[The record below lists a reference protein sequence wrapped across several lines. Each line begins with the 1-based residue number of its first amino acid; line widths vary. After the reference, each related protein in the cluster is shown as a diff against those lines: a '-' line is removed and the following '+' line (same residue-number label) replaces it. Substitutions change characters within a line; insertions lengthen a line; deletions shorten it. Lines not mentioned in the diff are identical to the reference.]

1 MKASL
6 KFREEQKPLFRAKL
20 PLSIMGLS
28 FQSGIVAG
36 EDKELSLNLSTF
48 FESGPSFK
56 VAYRPND
63 SQNPFS
69 LVLKTGTGPFGSP
82 SAASP
87 LVMSAEF
94 NFVGSG
100 NPSFMLHL
108 KPRFGDFS
116 IKKSQTSSY
125 LEKWQNGVVSK
136 KCSETEEDRSV
147 VVVEKPVFNGIGA
160 GGGVE
165 IGGGGLGFNAK
176 KLTSLPPPTSNALAA
191 GLSGVEVTA
200 ITSFPL
206 RSHALMSFRWG
217 LRVPAEGLDSMAAAI
232 NFKKMPFL
240 VMNKIGIE
248 HVYQSDTKSEKA
260 TAAAK
265 AKDEVA
271 ETCLA
276 VKQQLDTLQFENSQ
290 LRKAMDDLRQE
301 FSSTKYLL
309 PPSAPESSFSRYRE
323 SDRNRARNSS
333 GKRNEKS
340 GSSVEENVSEELK
353 KALQGASAGV
363 SGA

>member
-20 PLSIMGLS
+20 PLSVMGLS
-28 FQSGIVAG
+28 LQSGVVAG
-36 EDKELSLNLSTF
+36 EGKELSLNLSTF

-63 SQNPFS
+63 SWNPFS
-69 LVLKTGTGPFGSP
+69 IVLKTGTGPFGSP
-82 SAASP
+82 SNSP

-94 NFVGSG
+94 NFVGNG

-108 KPRFGDFS
+108 KPRLGDFS

-125 LEKWQNGVVSK
+125 LGKWQNGVVSNK
-136 KCSETEEDRSV
+136 AADADDGDGSLE
-147 VVVEKPVFNGIGA
+147 VVEKPVINGIGA

-165 IGGGGLGFNAK
+165 IGGGLGFNAK
-176 KLTSLPPPTSNALAA
+176 RLAVLPPPTSNALAA

-200 ITSFPL
+200 ITSFPV

-248 HVYQSDTKSEKA
+248 HVYNSDSKPEPQP
-260 TAAAK
+260 AAAK
-265 AKDEVA
+265 PKDEVA
-271 ETCLA
+271 EACLA
-276 VKQQLDTLQFENSQ
+276 VKRQLETLQFENSQ
-290 LRKAMDDLRQE
+290 MRKAMDDLRQE
-301 FSSTKYLL
+301 FRSSKFIV
-309 PPSAPESSFSRYRE
+309 PPTSAPEPSFSRYRE
-323 SDRNRARNSS
+323 SDRN
-333 GKRNEKS
+333 GKRNEKR
-340 GSSVEENVSEELK
+340 GPSVEEDVSEELK
-353 KALQGASAGV
+353 KALQGASAG
-363 SGA
+363 A

>member
-36 EDKELSLNLSTF
+36 EGKELSLNLSTF

-63 SQNPFS
+63 SRNPFS

-82 SAASP
+82 SSASP

-94 NFVGSG
+94 DFVGNG
-100 NPSFMLHL
+100 NPRFMLHL
-108 KPRFGDFS
+108 KPRIGDFS

-125 LEKWQNGVVSK
+125 LENWQNGVVLKNASAAAA
-136 KCSETEEDRSV
+136 EEDGSIE
-147 VVVEKPVFNGIGA
+147 VVEKPVIG
-160 GGGVE
+160 V
-165 IGGGGLGFNAK
+165 GGLGFNGK
-176 KLTSLPPPTSNALAA
+176 KLTNLTPPTSNAIAA

-217 LRVPAEGLDSMAAAI
+217 LRVPAEGIDSMAAAI

-248 HVYQSDTKSEKA
+248 HVYKSEKDNR
-260 TAAAK
+260 AAK
-265 AKDEVA
+265 AKDDIA

-276 VKQQLDTLQFENSQ
+276 VKKQLESLQFENSQ
-290 LRKAMDDLRQE
+290 MRKAMDDLRQE
-301 FSSTKYLL
+301 FSSSKYLQA
-309 PPSAPESSFSRYRE
+309 PSAPESSFSRYRE
-323 SDRNRARNSS
+323 SDR
-333 GKRNEKS
+333 KRNEKR
-340 GSSVEENVSEELK
+340 GSSVGEDVSEELK

-363 SGA
+363 TGA

>member
-20 PLSIMGLS
+20 PLSVMGLS
-28 FQSGIVAG
+28 LQSGVVAG
-36 EDKELSLNLSTF
+36 EGKELSLNLSTF

-63 SQNPFS
+63 SWNPFS
-69 LVLKTGTGPFGSP
+69 IVLKTGTGPFGSP
-82 SAASP
+82 SNSP

-94 NFVGSG
+94 NFVGNG

-108 KPRFGDFS
+108 KPRLGDFS

-125 LEKWQNGVVSK
+125 LGKWQNGVVSK
-136 KCSETEEDRSV
+136 KASDADDGDGSLE
-147 VVVEKPVFNGIGA
+147 VVEKPVINRLA
-160 GGGVE
+160 V
-165 IGGGGLGFNAK
+165 
-176 KLTSLPPPTSNALAA
+176 LPPPTSNALAA

-200 ITSFPL
+200 ITSFPV

-248 HVYQSDTKSEKA
+248 HVYKSDSKSEPQP
-260 TAAAK
+260 AAAK
-265 AKDEVA
+265 PKDEVA
-271 ETCLA
+271 EACLA
-276 VKQQLDTLQFENSQ
+276 VKRQLETLQFENSQ
-290 LRKAMDDLRQE
+290 MRKAMDDLRQE
-301 FSSTKYLL
+301 FRSSKFIV
-309 PPSAPESSFSRYRE
+309 PPTSAPEPSFSRYRE
-323 SDRNRARNSS
+323 SDRN
-333 GKRNEKS
+333 GKRNEKR
-340 GSSVEENVSEELK
+340 GPSVEEDVSEELK
-353 KALQGASAGV
+353 KALQGASAG
-363 SGA
+363 A